1 MKKLLLFSLTAL
13 LILTVVLSGCD
24 GGGKNDGNDGGS
36 DGPKTA
42 APYPER
48 SQKEVYNSKSSEFD
62 TPNDLGEYFASI
74 FGEKWP
80 EGASKMY
87 GAMMVSNPFAPFD
100 VTVTATEYQMVSDE
114 VFHEYCYW
122 YQPNSPLS
130 ITLSSIEETSVSESI
145 TKSVGITMGV
155 NASNISGS
163 IAKETTKTVTT
174 AKGIEVATSYDLTQY
189 DQTKRYK
196 VILKGNYY
204 CVRYHMSGGG
214 YSYTDYGIKVDNNS
228 LEVILVHD

>member
-42 APYPER
+42 ASYPER
-48 SQKEVYNSKSSEFD
+48 SQKEVSNSKSSKFD

-80 EGASKMY
+80 EGATKVYMKFFDL
-87 GAMMVSNPFAPFD
+87 VSPID
-100 VTVTATEYQMVSDE
+100 SVTVMAIEYKMVSDE
-114 VFHEYCYW
+114 VFYEYCYW
-122 YQPNSPLS
+122 YQPNSALS

-145 TKSVGITMGV
+145 TKSVGITMGI

-189 DQTKRYK
+189 DQTKKYK

-204 CVRYHMSGGG
+204 CVRYVIFDGEGI
-214 YSYTDYGIKVDNNS
+214 YTEYGIKVDNNS